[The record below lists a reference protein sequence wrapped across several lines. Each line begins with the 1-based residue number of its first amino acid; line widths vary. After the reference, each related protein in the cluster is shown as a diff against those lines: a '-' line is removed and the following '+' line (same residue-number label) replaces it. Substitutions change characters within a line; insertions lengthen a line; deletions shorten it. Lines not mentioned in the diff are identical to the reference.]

1 MQIHPSINAH
11 QTLDVIRDRSQ
22 TTLVS
27 QSDSI
32 GKPKSRFAAPLDE
45 H

>member
-1 MQIHPSINAH
+1 LQTHPSINAH
-11 QTLDVIRDRSQ
+11 QTRDRNQ
-22 TTLVS
+22 TTFVP

-32 GKPKSRFAAPLDE
+32 GKPKSGFAAPLDE